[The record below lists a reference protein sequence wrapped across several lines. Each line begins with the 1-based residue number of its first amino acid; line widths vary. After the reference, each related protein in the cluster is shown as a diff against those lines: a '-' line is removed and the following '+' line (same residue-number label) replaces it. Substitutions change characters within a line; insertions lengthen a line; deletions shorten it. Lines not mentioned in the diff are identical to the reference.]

1 MKVKELI
8 EELQKLPQDM
18 LVTVEADHGQT
29 PMKVTWAGE
38 HYVKDKS
45 EYMMEG
51 IAEEDLEEY
60 PDADKVV
67 VIQGY

>member
-8 EELQKLPQDM
+8 EKLSALPAD
-18 LVTVEADHGQT
+18 LDVVVEADHGQT
-29 PMKVTWAGE
+29 PMSATWVGE
-38 HYVKDKS
+38 MHVQDKS
-45 EYMMEG
+45 EYMMEA
-51 IAEEDLEEY
+51 IADEDLGEY